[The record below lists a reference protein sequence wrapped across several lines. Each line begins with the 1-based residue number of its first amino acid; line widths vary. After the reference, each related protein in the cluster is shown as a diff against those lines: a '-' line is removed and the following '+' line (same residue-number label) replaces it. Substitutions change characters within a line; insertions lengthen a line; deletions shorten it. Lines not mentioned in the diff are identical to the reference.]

1 MRAGIAE
8 NLPATTTGGGTL
20 RLLFTPC
27 TRSDATSFF
36 SLLLVAA
43 LCASAALLSACARN
57 PDRPTEPTSA
67 LSCRPPEL
75 RPGDTLELTLRTPH
89 GGYLGVIAPRDF
101 WFFLVYP
108 HQQPNQPSLMPASK
122 FGNVARLALPV
133 SSTKALPWVHGYNE
147 AMLVFRKAG
156 TYKIVV
162 GENLLSHDYPV
173 SSCTV
178 TFLAPTQR

>member
-1 MRAGIAE
+1 MRADAAG
-8 NLPATTTGGGTL
+8 NLPAATAGGDTL
-20 RLLFTPC
+20 CLLPAPC
-27 TRSDATSFF
+27 TRGDATSFF
-36 SLLLVAA
+36 SLLVVAS

-75 RPGDTLELTLRTPH
+75 RPGDTLELTLRAPH
-89 GGYLGVIAPRDF
+89 GGYLGVIAPGDF

-122 FGNVARLALPV
+122 FRDVTRLALPV

-156 TYKIVV
+156 T
-162 GENLLSHDYPV
+162 
-173 SSCTV
+173 
-178 TFLAPTQR
+178 